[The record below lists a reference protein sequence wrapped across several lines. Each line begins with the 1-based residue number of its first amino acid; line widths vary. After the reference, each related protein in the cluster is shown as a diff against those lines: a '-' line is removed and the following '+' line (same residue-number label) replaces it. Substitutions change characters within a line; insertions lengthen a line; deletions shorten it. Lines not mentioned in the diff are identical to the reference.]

1 MGKHMNRITRGILLT
16 VLVSIFTPTFA
27 QSVPHRTSGDCE
39 EHEIVNSPGDSDGAI
54 VKTEDGHIY
63 EIDEVDRVD
72 SQLWLTGDDVLVC
85 WSTYVYNGHTVTLY
99 TIRNGED
106 KDDATLLH

>member
-1 MGKHMNRITRGILLT
+1 MTRIVQCVLLT
-16 VLVSIFTPTFA
+16 ILTLIAFQDFA
-27 QSVPHRTSGDCE
+27 QSAPHRMSGDCQ
-39 EHEIVNSPGDSDGAI
+39 EHEIVNSPDDSDGAI
-54 VKTEDGHIY
+54 IKTEDGHIY

-85 WSTYVYNGHTVTLY
+85 WSTYLYNGNASTMY
-99 TIRNGED
+99 TIRNGGD